1 MITVQP
7 AQYFSMFINE
17 SENTSASDRKMMHM
31 FYVRKIALSNVK
43 LLRLKEARWV
53 NTEGLRNTVP
63 NTVSELRVDVRTS
76 TLA

>member
-1 MITVQP
+1 
-7 AQYFSMFINE
+7 
-17 SENTSASDRKMMHM
+17 MMHM

-43 LLRLKEARWV
+43 LLRLEEARWV